1 MPNTVRDWMSIPVVV
16 IDADSNVKYALTLMR
31 RRKIHSL
38 VVATSDKNP
47 TYGIV
52 TTTDIRDK
60 IVAAG
65 RDPSETTVGE
75 IMSGPLVTGNPD
87 WTLIECSQLMQEKRI
102 HHLPIAD
109 ESGALIGLIS
119 ATDIFMA
126 VEETGWQEKE
136 ESAEAG
142 FPAAAFSTLPKQ
154 KYYVGWKVWKTGI
167 FASWAECAKQV
178 KGFVGAEFKS
188 FDTLEEAEAAYR

>member
-1 MPNTVRDWMSIPVVV
+1 MPNTVRDWMSKPVVV

-75 IMSGPLVTGNPD
+75 IMSGPIVTGNPD

-109 ESGALIGLIS
+109 ESGSLIGLIS

-136 ESAEAG
+136 E
-142 FPAAAFSTLPKQ
+142 
-154 KYYVGWKVWKTGI
+154 
-167 FASWAECAKQV
+167 
-178 KGFVGAEFKS
+178 
-188 FDTLEEAEAAYR
+188 